1 MTDWVKI
8 SDVLFFQ
15 EGPGVRNTQYTTE
28 GVKLLNVANLVD
40 GRVDLSTSDR
50 YISTEEAYG
59 KYKHFLCD
67 DGDFVVAS
75 SGIKVEYID
84 KKMGFIDET
93 MLPLCMNTS
102 TIRFKVIK
110 PEQLRIRYF
119 MYYLKSR
126 HFKEQLAGHIT
137 GSAQLNYG
145 PSHLKKMVMPI
156 LRLNKQDEL
165 IEKLDNIQEIIEL
178 RQLQLKKLDELVK
191 SRFVEMFGD
200 VVLNPKKWVKEPMGN
215 YMTLLTDFS
224 ANGSYKYLDSNVVM
238 YDEPNYALMVRT
250 TDLEKNDFENDVKY
264 IDENAYNILSK
275 SKLFGDEIIMNKIG
289 SAGKVYLMPK
299 LNRPASLGR
308 NAFMFR
314 FNSDINIIFLYH
326 LLTTEYGVVE
336 IQQHV
341 RGAVTKTITKD
352 AARSIRIIV
361 PPMELQNQFADF
373 VSQIDKSKLAVQKSL
388 EKAETLKKS
397 LMQKYFG

>member
-1 MTDWVKI
+1 MNKWNMVKL
-8 SDVLFFQ
+8 SDVFTLQ
-15 EGPGVRNTQYTTE
+15 MGKTPSRNNPDYWNGNHQW
-28 GVKLLNVANLVD
+28 
-40 GRVDLSTSDR
+40 LSIADFGMN
-50 YISTEEAYG
+50 G
-59 KYKHFLCD
+59 KYINKTKECITD
-67 DGDFVVAS
+67 AAVAE
-75 SGIKVEYID
+75 SGIKATPHNTVVMSFKLSIGKTAITVEDIFTNEAIMSFID
-84 KKMGFIDET
+84 KGTYPIDVNYIYQLFSGKDWSKGTNKAVMGT
-93 MLPLCMNTS
+93 T
-102 TIRFKVIK
+102 
-110 PEQLRIRYF
+110 
-119 MYYLKSR
+119 
-126 HFKEQLAGHIT
+126 
-137 GSAQLNYG
+137 
-145 PSHLKKMVMPI
+145 
-156 LRLNKQDEL
+156 LNKATLSQITIPLPPIETQHQIADNLEKVSKL
-165 IEKLDNIQEIIEL
+165 IDLCNTILNKLDI
-178 RQLQLKKLDELVK
+178 LVK

-200 VVLNPKKWVKEPMGN
+200 VVLNPKKWVKELMGN

-224 ANGSYKYLDSNVVM
+224 ANGSYEYIDSNVVM

-341 RGAVTKTITKD
+341 RGAVTKTITKN

-361 PPMELQNQFADF
+361 PPIKLQNQFADF
-373 VSQIDKSKLAVQKSL
+373 VSQIDKSKLVVKLIL

-397 LMQKYFG
+397 LMQDYFG